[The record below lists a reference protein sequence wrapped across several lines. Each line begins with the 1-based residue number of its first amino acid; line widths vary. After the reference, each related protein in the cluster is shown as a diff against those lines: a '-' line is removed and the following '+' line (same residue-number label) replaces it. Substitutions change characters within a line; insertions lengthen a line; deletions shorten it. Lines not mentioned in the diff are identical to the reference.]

1 VTDLCDALLRVAL
14 HGERVPRG
22 ANGAAPVGAGRYYVA
37 ADRAVTYGQLG
48 QLAAR
53 AAGWAVATLPT
64 PRPVFYLAG
73 AIGEVMGRLRGRP
86 ALVNFDKVRETMAR
100 GWVCSDEKL
109 RASLGYAPQAT
120 LEERFAET
128 VAWYREHS
136 WL

>member
-1 VTDLCDALLRVAL
+1 
-14 HGERVPRG
+14 
-22 ANGAAPVGAGRYYVA
+22 
-37 ADRAVTYGQLG
+37 
-48 QLAAR
+48 
-53 AAGWAVATLPT
+53 
-64 PRPVFYLAG
+64 
-73 AIGEVMGRLRGRP
+73 
-86 ALVNFDKVRETMAR
+86 VNFDKVRETMAR